1 MFFFKVFKMRNPPCF
16 LRSAVI
22 ATAYVIIAR
31 GGLLISL
38 IAFGSRPPAA
48 VGRMFFY
55 DQSGCLSAWQLRLAF
70 I

>member
-1 MFFFKVFKMRNPPCF
+1 MRNPPGF

-22 ATAYVIIAR
+22 ATARVIIAR
-31 GGLLISL
+31 GNYPSVFLISL

-55 DQSGCLSAWQLRLAF
+55 DQPGCLSAWQLRLAF